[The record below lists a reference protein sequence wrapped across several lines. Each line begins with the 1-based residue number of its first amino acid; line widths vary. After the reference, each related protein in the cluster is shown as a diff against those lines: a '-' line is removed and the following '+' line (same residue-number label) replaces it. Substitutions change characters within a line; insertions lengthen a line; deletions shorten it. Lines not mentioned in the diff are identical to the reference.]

1 MPRYVECRSYLLK
14 VGTTNRYL
22 RLYEAIGYPVQRDY
36 LGEPIGFF
44 FTEVGA
50 LNKVMHMW
58 GYDSLDARAE
68 RRARLFADP
77 RWLDFLKQSWPLVES
92 QTTEIF
98 RPYVFGES
106 GAPAVAAGEGSSNAS
121 HRE

>member
-1 MPRYVECRSYLLK
+1 MPRYIECRSYLLK
-14 VGTTNRYL
+14 VGTTDRYL
-22 RLYEAIGYPVQRDY
+22 GLYEAIGYPVQRDY

-44 FTEVGA
+44 VTEVGT

-68 RRARLFADP
+68 RRSRLFADP
-77 RWLDFLKQSWPLVES
+77 RWLEFLKQSWPLVES
-92 QTTEIF
+92 QTTEIL
-98 RPYVFGES
+98 RPYVFGKG
-106 GAPAVAAGEGSSNAS
+106 GAQAPSAGEENSDAS